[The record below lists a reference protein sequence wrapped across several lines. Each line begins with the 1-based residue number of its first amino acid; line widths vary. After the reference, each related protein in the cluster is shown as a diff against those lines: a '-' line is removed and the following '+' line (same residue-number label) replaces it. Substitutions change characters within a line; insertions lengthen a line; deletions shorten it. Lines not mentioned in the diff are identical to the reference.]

1 MDTLLILLGV
11 FFIILGIIGS
21 FIPVLPGPITS
32 WVGLLLIHLTNAIP
46 YNWTFILTTLAVAI
60 LVYIL
65 DYIIPALGTKRFG
78 GSKYG
83 IIGTTVGLVVG
94 LIFLGP
100 FGIIIGPFIGAFMG
114 ELIHDN
120 ENSNRALKAAFGS
133 FIGFLFS
140 TGLKF
145 IVSSIYAG
153 LFFSKIWEMKSNF
166 FYAQKKS
173 NPSQGSF
180 PLVNKTKTLLRKCQ
194 NNTTRYL

>member
-1 MDTLLILLGV
+1 MDLLLLLLGV

-32 WVGLLLIHLTNAIP
+32 WVGLLLIHLTNAVP
-46 YNWTFILTTLAVAI
+46 YNWTFILSTLVIAVV
-60 LVYIL
+60 VYIL
-65 DYIIPALGTKRFG
+65 DYIIPALGTKKFG

-83 IIGTTVGLVVG
+83 IIGTTLGLLVG

-100 FGIIIGPFIGAFMG
+100 LGIIIGPFIGAFIG

-133 FIGFLFS
+133 LIGFLFS

-153 LFFSKIWEMKSNF
+153 LFFLKIWEMKSNF
-166 FYAQKKS
+166 F
-173 NPSQGSF
+173 
-180 PLVNKTKTLLRKCQ
+180 
-194 NNTTRYL
+194 

>member
-1 MDTLLILLGV
+1 
-11 FFIILGIIGS
+11 
-21 FIPVLPGPITS
+21 
-32 WVGLLLIHLTNAIP
+32 
-46 YNWTFILTTLAVAI
+46 
-60 LVYIL
+60 VYIL
-65 DYIIPALGTKRFG
+65 DYIIPALGTKKFG

-83 IIGTTVGLVVG
+83 IIGTTVGLLIG

-100 FGIIIGPFIGAFMG
+100 FGIIIGPFIGAFTG

-166 FYAQKKS
+166 F
-173 NPSQGSF
+173 
-180 PLVNKTKTLLRKCQ
+180 
-194 NNTTRYL
+194 

>member
-1 MDTLLILLGV
+1 MDILLLLLGA
-11 FFIILGIIGS
+11 FFIILGIIGA
-21 FIPVLPGPITS
+21 FIPILPGPITS
-32 WVGLLLIHLTNAIP
+32 WVGLLLIHFTNVISF
-46 YNWTFILTTLAVAI
+46 NWTFILSTLVIAVV
-60 LVYIL
+60 VYIL
-65 DYIIPALGTKRFG
+65 DYIIPALGTKKFG

-83 IIGTTVGLVVG
+83 IIGTTVGLLVG

-100 FGIIIGPFIGAFMG
+100 FGIIVGPFIGAFIG

-133 FIGFLFS
+133 LIGFLFS

-166 FYAQKKS
+166 F
-173 NPSQGSF
+173 
-180 PLVNKTKTLLRKCQ
+180 
-194 NNTTRYL
+194 

>member
-1 MDTLLILLGV
+1 MDLLLLLLGV

-32 WVGLLLIHLTNAIP
+32 WVGLLLIHLTNAVP
-46 YNWTFILTTLAVAI
+46 YNWTFILSTLVIAVV
-60 LVYIL
+60 VYIL
-65 DYIIPALGTKRFG
+65 DYIIPALGTKKFG

-83 IIGTTVGLVVG
+83 IIGTTVGLLVG

-100 FGIIIGPFIGAFMG
+100 LGIIIGPFIGAFIG

-133 FIGFLFS
+133 LIGFLFS

-153 LFFSKIWEMKSNF
+153 LFFLKIWEMKSNF
-166 FYAQKKS
+166 I
-173 NPSQGSF
+173 
-180 PLVNKTKTLLRKCQ
+180 
-194 NNTTRYL
+194 

>member
-1 MDTLLILLGV
+1 MDILLLLLGAL
-11 FFIILGIIGS
+11 FIILGIIGA
-21 FIPVLPGPITS
+21 FIPILPGPITS
-32 WVGLLLIHLTNAIP
+32 WVGLLLIHFTNAISF
-46 YNWTFILTTLAVAI
+46 NWTFILSTLVIAVV
-60 LVYIL
+60 VYIL
-65 DYIIPALGTKRFG
+65 DYIIPALGTKKFG

-83 IIGTTVGLVVG
+83 IIGTTVGLLVG

-100 FGIIIGPFIGAFMG
+100 FGIIIGPFIGAFIG

-166 FYAQKKS
+166 F
-173 NPSQGSF
+173 
-180 PLVNKTKTLLRKCQ
+180 
-194 NNTTRYL
+194 

>member
-1 MDTLLILLGV
+1 MELFLVLLALLLM
-11 FFIILGIIGS
+11 ILGIIGS
-21 FIPVLPGPITS
+21 FLPVLPGPLTS
-32 WVGLLLIHLTNAIP
+32 WAGLLVLHFTDGVEMSQTFLIVTLLVAV
-46 YNWTFILTTLAVAI
+46 FIYV
-60 LVYIL
+60 L
-65 DYIIPALGTKRFG
+65 DYIIPALGTKKFG

-83 IIGTTVGLVVG
+83 IIGTTVGLLVG

-100 FGIIIGPFIGAFMG
+100 FGIIIGPFIGAFTG

-166 FYAQKKS
+166 F
-173 NPSQGSF
+173 
-180 PLVNKTKTLLRKCQ
+180 
-194 NNTTRYL
+194 

>member
-1 MDTLLILLGV
+1 MDLLLLLLGV

-32 WVGLLLIHLTNAIP
+32 WVGLLLIHLTNAVP
-46 YNWTFILTTLAVAI
+46 YNWTFILTTLAVAL

-100 FGIIIGPFIGAFMG
+100 FGIIIGPFTLGHLL
-114 ELIHDN
+114 E
-120 ENSNRALKAAFGS
+120 
-133 FIGFLFS
+133 
-140 TGLKF
+140 
-145 IVSSIYAG
+145 SSSMI
-153 LFFSKIWEMKSNF
+153 M
-166 FYAQKKS
+166 
-173 NPSQGSF
+173 
-180 PLVNKTKTLLRKCQ
+180 KTLTEHLKQ
-194 NNTTRYL
+194 PLALLLVFYFLLD

>member
-1 MDTLLILLGV
+1 MDLLLLLLGV

-46 YNWTFILTTLAVAI
+46 NNWTFILTTLAVAI

-65 DYIIPALGTKRFG
+65 DYIIPALGTKKFG

-83 IIGTTVGLVVG
+83 IIGTTVGLLVG

-100 FGIIIGPFIGAFMG
+100 FGIIIGPFIGAFIG

-133 FIGFLFS
+133 LIGFLFS

-153 LFFSKIWEMKSNF
+153 LFFLKIWEMKSNF
-166 FYAQKKS
+166 F
-173 NPSQGSF
+173 
-180 PLVNKTKTLLRKCQ
+180 
-194 NNTTRYL
+194 

>member
-1 MDTLLILLGV
+1 MDILLLLLGA
-11 FFIILGIIGS
+11 FFIILGIIGA
-21 FIPVLPGPITS
+21 FIPILPGPITS
-32 WVGLLLIHLTNAIP
+32 WVGLLLIHFTNAISF
-46 YNWTFILTTLAVAI
+46 NWTFILSTLVIAVV
-60 LVYIL
+60 VYIL
-65 DYIIPALGTKRFG
+65 DYIIPALGTKKFG

-100 FGIIIGPFIGAFMG
+100 FGIIIGPFTGAFIG
-114 ELIHDN
+114 ELIYDN

-166 FYAQKKS
+166 F
-173 NPSQGSF
+173 
-180 PLVNKTKTLLRKCQ
+180 
-194 NNTTRYL
+194 

>member
-1 MDTLLILLGV
+1 MDLVLLLLGA
-11 FFIILGIIGS
+11 FFIILGIIGA
-21 FIPVLPGPITS
+21 FLPILPGPITS
-32 WVGLLLIHLTNAIP
+32 WVGLLFIHFTSVIP
-46 YNWTFILTTLAVAI
+46 YNWTFIFTTLAVAI

-65 DYIIPALGTKRFG
+65 DYIIPALGTKIFG

-83 IIGTTVGLVVG
+83 IIGTTIGLLVGI
-94 LIFLGP
+94 IFLGP
-100 FGIIIGPFIGAFMG
+100 FGIIIGPFTGALIG

-166 FYAQKKS
+166 F
-173 NPSQGSF
+173 
-180 PLVNKTKTLLRKCQ
+180 
-194 NNTTRYL
+194 